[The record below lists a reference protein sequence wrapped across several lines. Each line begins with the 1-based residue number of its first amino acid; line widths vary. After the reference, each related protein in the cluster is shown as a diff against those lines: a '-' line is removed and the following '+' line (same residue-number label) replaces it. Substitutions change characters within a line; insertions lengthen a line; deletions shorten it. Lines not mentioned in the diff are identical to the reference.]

1 MATRATDTTT
11 RARKKS
17 PPKQEKPVEKQQTPP
32 PEPHLYRITGPA
44 ARAIEQVAKDLR
56 LPAASLVDLA
66 VRDWCRRWNPDL
78 LP

>member
-1 MATRATDTTT
+1 MATRATDTPPKP
-11 RARKKS
+11 RRKS
-17 PPKQEKPVEKQQTPP
+17 PPKPENPAEKQQTSPP
-32 PEPHLYRITGPA
+32 QPHSYHITGPA

-56 LPAASLVDLA
+56 LPAAALVDLA

>member
-1 MATRATDTTT
+1 MADTATRT
-11 RARKKS
+11 RRKS
-17 PPKQEKPVEKQQTPP
+17 PPADEKPAEKRPAPP
-32 PEPHLYRITGPA
+32 LEPHLYHITGPA

-56 LPAASLVDLA
+56 LPAEALVDLA

>member
-1 MATRATDTTT
+1 MATRATDAPPK
-11 RARKKS
+11 ARRKS
-17 PPKQEKPVEKQQTPP
+17 PPKQEKAEEKRQTPP
-32 PEPHLYRITGPA
+32 PDPHLYHITGPA

-56 LPAASLVDLA
+56 LPAAALVDLA

>member
-1 MATRATDTTT
+1 MADIPT
-11 RARKKS
+11 RARKKA
-17 PPKQEKPVEKQQTPP
+17 PPVEEKPAEKRPAPP
-32 PEPHLYRITGPA
+32 PDPHLYHITGPA

-66 VRDWCRRWNPDL
+66 VRDWCRRWDPDL